1 MIYLIPVV
9 VRDAHIIAKLI
20 EKRIRDE
27 RIEGVYSIYLDPKI
41 RGYLVIEA
49 KNDDVIKKAIAGVKG
64 VKPRSE
70 LLTISEEE
78 LDKILNKLL
87 NEEKEVINVGD
98 IVEIIRG
105 PFAGEKAKVTAISS
119 DKNLY
124 TVIPID
130 LPTIVPIDIP
140 AKNIKLLKSSKE

>member
-20 EKRIRDE
+20 HKRVMDLNIDG
-27 RIEGVYSIYLDPKI
+27 IYSIYLDTKI

-49 KNDDVIKKAIAGVKG
+49 KNDDVVKKAISGVKG
-64 VKPRSE
+64 VKPRAE
-70 LLTISEEE
+70 LLVISESE
-78 LDKILNKLL
+78 LDKILMKLTT
-87 NEEKEVINVGD
+87 EEKIVINIGD
-98 IVEIIRG
+98 VVEIIKG
-105 PFAGEKAKVTAISS
+105 PFAGEKAKVTAINSER
-119 DKNLY
+119 NLY
-124 TVIPID
+124 TVIPLD